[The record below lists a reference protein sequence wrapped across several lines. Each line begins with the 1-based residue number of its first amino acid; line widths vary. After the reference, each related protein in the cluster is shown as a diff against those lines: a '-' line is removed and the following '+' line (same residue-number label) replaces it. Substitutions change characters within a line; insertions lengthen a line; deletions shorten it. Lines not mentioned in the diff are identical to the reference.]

1 MYASYV
7 EAKMKPG
14 TSAEAIE
21 LAKDL
26 IPEVGEIP
34 NLTQFILID
43 KGDDKVLL
51 LAFYNTAEEQE
62 AATPKAGEV
71 MGKIGH
77 LFATPPERTQMEV
90 PINHTY
96 LTSPAGG

>member
-1 MYASYV
+1 MYASYI
-7 EAKMKPG
+7 EGKMKTG

-21 LAKDL
+21 LAQDL

-34 NLTQFILID
+34 NLTQFIRIN
-43 KGDDKVLL
+43 KGDDEVLL

-62 AATPKAGEV
+62 SATPKAGEV
-71 MGKIGH
+71 MSKIGH
-77 LFATPPERTQMEV
+77 LFATPPERAQLEV

>member
-1 MYASYV
+1 M
-7 EAKMKPG
+7 
-14 TSAEAIE
+14 
-21 LAKDL
+21 
-26 IPEVGEIP
+26 
-34 NLTQFILID
+34 
-43 KGDDKVLL
+43 L
-51 LAFYNTAEEQE
+51 LAFYDTAEAQE

-71 MGKIGH
+71 MSKIGH

>member
-14 TSAEAIE
+14 ASKEAIA
-21 LAKDL
+21 LAKNM

-34 NLTQFILID
+34 NLRQFILID
-43 KGDDKVLL
+43 KGNDNMLL
-51 LAFYNTAEEQE
+51 LAFYETAEEQE
-62 AATPKAGEV
+62 AAGNKAGEV
-71 MGKIGH
+71 MGKIEH
-77 LFATPPERTQMEV
+77 LLASSPDRLQMEV

-96 LTSPAGG
+96 LTSRAGG

>member
-1 MYASYV
+1 MYASYI
-7 EAKMKPG
+7 EAKVKSG
-14 TSAEAIE
+14 TSAKAIE
-21 LAKDL
+21 LAKNMISD
-26 IPEVGEIP
+26 VGEIP
-34 NLTQFILID
+34 NVKKFVLID
-43 KGDDKVLL
+43 KGNDKVLL

-71 MGKIGH
+71 MSKIGH

>member
-1 MYASYV
+1 MYASYI
-7 EAKMKPG
+7 EAKMRPG
-14 TSAEAIE
+14 TSTETIE
-21 LAKDL
+21 LARSF

-34 NLTQFILID
+34 NLTQFIFIN

-51 LAFYNTAEEQE
+51 LAFYNKAEEQE
-62 AATPKAGEV
+62 PATPKAEEV
-71 MGKIGH
+71 MSKIGH

-90 PINHTY
+90 PKNHTY

>member
-1 MYASYV
+1 MYASYI

-21 LAKDL
+21 LAKNL

-71 MGKIGH
+71 MSKIGH
-77 LFATPPERTQMEV
+77 LFAAPPERTQMEV